1 METDNRIHI
10 LKINASKILS
20 WNTFHSYF
28 QKIFGFLDFYGRNMN
43 AWIDCMGDL
52 DKPEHGMTTNFSIR
66 KGEYLV
72 IRLVNVDELKVKA
85 HDIYIALL
93 ECSAHINNGRISNG
107 EPPLIFLAF

>member
-10 LKINASKILS
+10 HKINASKILS
-20 WNTFHSYF
+20 WNAFHSYF
-28 QKIFGFLDFYGRNMN
+28 QKKFGFPDFYGRNMN

-52 DKPEHGMTTNFSIR
+52 DKPEHGMTTNFSIG

-93 ECSAHINNGRISNG
+93 ECSAHINNGRISTG